1 MSAPVGNARYSAE
14 KLWLNGADWQWS
26 RWEASDIDGPTREG
40 EAFGKSR
47 MEPAGLCDIDMQSS
61 MGEARELGTVRVNQA
76 AT

>member
-1 MSAPVGNARYSAE
+1 MSAPVGNARYRAE

-47 MEPAGLCDIDMQSS
+47 IKP
-61 MGEARELGTVRVNQA
+61 RHRP
-76 AT
+76 